1 MTAAEATPELDD
13 LNDRAFLGHP
23 KGLGYLAFVEGCERF
38 SYYSMQTLLVLYM
51 VKYLLLPENMAGVI
65 GLQWLQQ
72 AAYGGKEGQPLASAI
87 FGDYSSLVY
96 LTPIAGGLIAD
107 RWLGRRATLLAGAVV
122 MAIGHFLM
130 AFEGMFLFALLSLI
144 VGVGLF
150 KGNIASQVGELY
162 KPDDLRRAMAFQ
174 IFYIAINVSVIIAPL
189 ISGTLGEKVG
199 WHYGFGT
206 AGIVMVLG
214 LLLYIKAG
222 PWLPKENRIADAA
235 ASAAGVNYP
244 LMLGAAVA
252 IVVALRFIAPSVAAV
267 DAAGISGQV
276 GLATALGL
284 LIGVA
289 STDRPRLSMLL
300 LLIPILALTMLTNQE
315 IFNAYIVWADEQ
327 FLRQWPSWLE
337 GKQLNLLFTTIIF
350 TSPFPTSYMI
360 TIDAALSFSMLA
372 AVALFWKWRSD
383 AGKWEP
389 DEIGKMILGSVFVIG
404 GGLCLWFAAATQGD
418 AKIGLFWPVMFH
430 LLNSIGFA
438 HIMPVSLALF
448 TKIAPKAIV
457 ATVVGIY
464 YLTFFAANKTV
475 GIIGGWYTTMDTP
488 SFWLLHVGTAVAGLI
503 GFVLF
508 KLVMGKRLAEAQSA

>member
-1 MTAAEATPELDD
+1 MTAAEATPELD
-13 LNDRAFLGHP
+13 LPAHDRAFLGHP

-51 VKYLLLPENMAGVI
+51 VKYLLLPENIGGVI
-65 GLQWLQQ
+65 GLQWLQG

-130 AFEGMFLFALLSLI
+130 AFEGLFLFALLALV

-162 KPDDLRRAMAFQ
+162 GPKDLRRAMAFQ

-206 AGIVMVLG
+206 AGVVMVAG
-214 LLLYIKAG
+214 LILYIKAG
-222 PWLPKENRIADAA
+222 PWLPKEDRAAEAKASADGIDSKRLLGFTAA
-235 ASAAGVNYP
+235 ALAVLFALGQVVPQIAA
-244 LMLGAAVA
+244 
-252 IVVALRFIAPSVAAV
+252 I
-267 DAAGISGQV
+267 GISGEV
-276 GLATALGL
+276 GLAVAVGL
-284 LIGVA
+284 LA
-289 STDRPRLSMLL
+289 SVTAADRPRVFALL
-300 LLIPILALTMLTNQE
+300 MLIPILALAMLTNQQ
-315 IFNAYIVWADEQ
+315 IFNAYLVWADEQ
-327 FLRQWPSWLE
+327 F
-337 GKQLNLLFTTIIF
+337 QLTFFGATL
-350 TSPFPTSYMI
+350 PTSYMI

-372 AVALFWKWRSD
+372 AVALYWKWRSD
-383 AGKWEP
+383 KGAWEP
-389 DEIGKMILGSVFVIG
+389 DEIGKMIIGSFFVIG
-404 GGLCLWFAAATQGD
+404 GGLCLYMAAITQGSG
-418 AKIGLFWPVMFH
+418 KIGLFWPVMFH
-430 LLNSIGFA
+430 LLNSIGFS

-448 TKIAPKAIV
+448 TKVAPKAIV

-464 YLTFFAANKTV
+464 YLTFFTANKTV

-488 SFWLLHVGTAVAGLI
+488 SFWLVHVGTAVAGLV
-503 GFVLF
+503 GFVAF
-508 KLVMGKRLAEAQSA
+508 KVVIGQRLNDA

>member
-1 MTAAEATPELDD
+1 MSVAEATPEIEAPAH
-13 LNDRAFLGHP
+13 DRAFLGHP

-51 VKYLLLPENMAGVI
+51 VKYLLVPERMAGVL
-65 GLQWLQQ
+65 GLTWAQGAL
-72 AAYGGKEGQPLASAI
+72 YNGLEGQPLASAI
-87 FGDYSSLVY
+87 FGDYTSLVY

-107 RWLGRRATLLAGAVV
+107 RYLGRRVTLLAGAVV

-162 KPDDLRRAMAFQ
+162 KPDDNRRAMAFQ

-189 ISGTLGEKVG
+189 ISGTLGERVG

-206 AGIVMVLG
+206 AGVVMVLG

-222 PWLPKENRIADAA
+222 PWLPKEDRAA
-235 ASAAGVNYP
+235 AAKASAAGVNYP
-244 LMLGAAVA
+244 VMLITAAMV
-252 IVVALRFIAPSVAAV
+252 VVALRFVAPTVPAV
-267 DAAGISGQV
+267 EAAGISGQI
-276 GLATALGL
+276 GLGTALGL
-284 LIGVA
+284 LAGVSA
-289 STDRPRLSMLL
+289 SDRPRLIALL

-315 IFNAYIVWADEQ
+315 IFNAYLVWADEH
-327 FLRQWPSWLE
+327 F
-337 GKQLNLLFTTIIF
+337 QLTFFGTTL
-350 TSPFPTSYMI
+350 PTSYMI

-383 AGKWEP
+383 RGAWEP
-389 DEIGKMILGSVFVIG
+389 DDIGKMILGSLFVIA
-404 GGLCLWFAAATQGD
+404 GGLCLWFAATTQGSG
-418 AKIGLFWPVMFH
+418 KIGLFWPVMFH

-448 TKIAPKAIV
+448 TRIAPKAIV

-464 YLTFFAANKTV
+464 YLTFFTANKTV
-475 GIIGGWYTTMDTP
+475 GIIGGWYSTMDTP
-488 SFWLLHVGTAVAGLI
+488 SFWLVHVGTAVAGLV
-503 GFVLF
+503 GFTLF
-508 KLVMGKRLAEAQSA
+508 KLVMGKRLGAEPAV